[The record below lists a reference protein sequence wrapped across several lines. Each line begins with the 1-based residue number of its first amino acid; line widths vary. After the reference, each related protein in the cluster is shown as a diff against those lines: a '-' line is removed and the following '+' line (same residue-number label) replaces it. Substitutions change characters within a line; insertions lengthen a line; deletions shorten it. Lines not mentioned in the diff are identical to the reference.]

1 MTNEPTEH
9 YLSDEAYDRLITE
22 LLRVDQLPVDRASWI
37 KINLG
42 EIANVWP
49 ESVRPDEAEAA

>member
-1 MTNEPTEH
+1 MTNEPSEH
-9 YLSDEAYDRLITE
+9 YLSDEIYDRLVAE
-22 LLRVDQLPVDRASWI
+22 LLRDELLPVDRESWI